1 MTAVTASKPVRMV
14 DRNGMRGGAGISAV
28 ALLVAFAFEWAPII
42 PIVGAALG
50 VGSLFGVRRSPLGA
64 LYRAGK
70 RALKL
75 DIAIEPEEEAPPRF
89 AQTLGFVFLG
99 LGSLFVYALTSVGH
113 HDGIGW
119 TLALLVAALQGLL
132 AATGICVGCEIYNF
146 GRRFRKAAA

>member
-1 MTAVTASKPVRMV
+1 MTVRMI

-28 ALLVAFAFEWAPII
+28 ALLLAFAFEWAPII

-70 RALKL
+70 RTFKL
-75 DIAIEPEEEAPPRF
+75 NIPVEPEEEAPPRF

-99 LGSLFVYALTSVGH
+99 LASLFVYLTPGVARH
-113 HDGIGW
+113 NGIGW

-146 GRRFRKAAA
+146 GRRLRKVTA

>member
-1 MTAVTASKPVRMV
+1 MNAGMI

-28 ALLVAFAFEWAPII
+28 ALLIAFAFEWAPII

-64 LYRAGK
+64 LYRFGK
-70 RALKL
+70 RTFKL
-75 DIAIEPEEEAPPRF
+75 DIPVEPEEEAPPRF

-99 LGSLFVYALTSVGH
+99 AASLFVYVLTNVAR

-119 TLALLVAALQGLL
+119 TLALLVAGLQGLL
-132 AATGICVGCEIYNF
+132 AATGICVGCEIYNV
-146 GRRFRKAAA
+146 GRRMRRATA